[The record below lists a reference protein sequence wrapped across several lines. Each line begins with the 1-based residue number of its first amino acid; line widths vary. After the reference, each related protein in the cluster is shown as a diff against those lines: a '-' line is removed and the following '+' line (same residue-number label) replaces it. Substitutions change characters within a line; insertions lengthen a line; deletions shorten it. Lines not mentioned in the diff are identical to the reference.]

1 MTQRLVVG
9 KPARPRVKRPLGI
22 IEMPFLPQC
31 QAGLLVDIIDF
42 ASQRDQRRDE
52 DIDATGIRHQ
62 LSDEHLGVRAIL

>member
-1 MTQRLVVG
+1 
-9 KPARPRVKRPLGI
+9 
-22 IEMPFLPQC
+22 MPFLPQC